1 MDNTRQKTDVLA
13 DSERLARAAA
23 GFFREHKLVVVASR
37 VRLIG
42 WLLDFFEE
50 HELPSPFLVLGDATG
65 APVAEH
71 AFQLQISGSS
81 VAQWRRSLED
91 QLLAPDD
98 RLVELLDAYDPQR
111 QAVVFTPPLN
121 HGHKELLK
129 RRCIGWRRPQ
139 WAQYEDKVV
148 SDAFWRRA
156 GITGLRSVISDLSLA
171 GLEQAFEECHEGYGV
186 VVSADASYG
195 ALSGGTG
202 VARART
208 AAELPNVLAFLEGRC
223 RQVRV
228 SPFVE
233 GIACT
238 THGMVLQKETA
249 VYRPVE
255 GINLRESET
264 RFPFTGCSTYWAPP
278 ERESEFIR
286 DMVRKVGDRLRE
298 EVGYLGS
305 YGVDGIIT
313 ERGFRP
319 TEINAR
325 MGGFI
330 VNGGPAEGVPLDLV
344 NAMVMEGEESG
355 IDAAALERAMIDGFR
370 GIELIKLI
378 LPGQPDSPGG
388 TVQDVALRYT
398 SGSYVVSGADEPSD
412 VHVRRVITPVGAAL
426 VLEFPDRPFY
436 RNRTLG
442 NFAVS
447 ALKSASHVMGI
458 TLPDYSYP
466 QDLSPREIGE

>member
-1 MDNTRQKTDVLA
+1 MDNTRQSTDVLA
-13 DSERLARAAA
+13 DSERLARTAADY
-23 GFFREHKLVVVASR
+23 FREHKLVVVASR
-37 VRLIG
+37 VRLIE
-42 WLLDFFEE
+42 WLLDFFDEY
-50 HELPSPFLVLGDATG
+50 ELPPPLLVLGDATG
-65 APVAEH
+65 APIPDR
-71 AFQLQISGSS
+71 AFQLQIPGNS
-81 VAQWRRSLED
+81 VAQWRRNLEE
-91 QLLAPDD
+91 QLLAPDAG
-98 RLVELLDAYDPQR
+98 LVALLDAYDPQR

-129 RRCIGWRRPQ
+129 RRCIAWRRPQ

-148 SDAFWRRA
+148 SDAFWQRA
-156 GITGLRSVISDLSLA
+156 GVTGLRSVITDLSLA
-171 GLEQAFEECHEGYGV
+171 GLGQAFEECDEGHGV
-186 VVSADASYG
+186 VVSGDSSYG
-195 ALSGGTG
+195 VLSGGTG

-208 AAELPNVLAFLEGRC
+208 TAELPNVLEFLEGRC

-255 GINLRESET
+255 GINLRESGT
-264 RFPFTGCSTYWAPP
+264 RFPFTGCSTYWTPP

-286 DMVRKVGDRLRE
+286 EIVRKVGDRLRE
-298 EVGYLGS
+298 EAGYLGS
-305 YGVDGIIT
+305 YGVDGIVT
-313 ERGFRP
+313 EHGFRP

-355 IDAAALERAMIDGFR
+355 IDAAALERTMIDGFR
-370 GIELIKLI
+370 RIDLIKLF
-378 LPGQPDSPGG
+378 LPAQPDFPGG
-388 TVQDVALRYT
+388 AVQDVALHYT
-398 SGSYVVSGADEPSD
+398 SGSYVVSGADEPAD
-412 VHVRRVITPVGAAL
+412 VHVRRITTPVGATL

-447 ALKSASHVMGI
+447 ALKSASRIMGI

-466 QDLSPREIGE
+466 QDISPRGTGE